1 MITIT
6 EEELQKLAKLSAFT
20 LEEDEKSRFT
30 LQLQE
35 LLSYTSELEKVSDK
49 AAAQLPR
56 QNINVFRDDRP
67 VPCEASAILEAAP
80 ATEETFFVVPKIL

>member
-20 LEEDEKSRFT
+20 LSDEEKPRFAAA
-30 LQLQE
+30 LQG
-35 LLSYTSELEKVSDK
+35 LLSYTSKLEGAQGKIG
-49 AAAQLPR
+49 AAVTR
-56 QNINVFRDDRP
+56 QNINVFRDDKI
-67 VPCEASAILEAAP
+67 VPCDAAAVLKEAP